1 MFDHDD
7 RPIGLSNTCVQKEQK
22 SIRWIWEGMVAE
34 EAVTLLSAP
43 EKIGKTTLL
52 SLLLDR
58 RRAGGEL
65 LGRTVYPGKTI
76 LCSEENRRL
85 WALRQPPL
93 DFGPDLI
100 FHHPKGDCPWRGR
113 WKRFIDDLIELSFQD
128 NSPDLLVVDTA
139 ASFLPLADRN
149 KRTLRWSLLQLS
161 LVAGF
166 PAGVLVL
173 NQSRY
178 VHRPLAAFADIVME
192 MAIPRGLG
200 MTRRRTF
207 TGVGRYPETLQSASA
222 ELNLEGTDYV
232 LQEANASAHVPL
244 LPTLQAL
251 LMDSPTSLTRQELL
265 ARWPGA
271 APRQDSLWRTLA
283 RGIEL
288 GLFTVTG
295 VGTKTEAFRYGVL
308 RRTNAMEVAAGAE
321 TPRV

>member
-1 MFDHDD
+1 MSDQDD

-22 SIRWIWEGMVAE
+22 SIRWIWEGVVAE

-65 LGRTVYPGKTI
+65 LGRTVYPGKTV

-100 FHHPKGDCPWRGR
+100 FHHPKGDCPSRGR

-178 VHRPLAAFADIVME
+178 VHRPLAAFADIVIE

-207 TGVGRYPETLQSASA
+207 TGVGRYPETMQTATA

-232 LQEANASAHVPL
+232 LQEANASAHAPL

-271 APRQDSLWRTLA
+271 APRQDTLWRTLA
-283 RGIEL
+283 RGVEL
-288 GLFTVTG
+288 GSSPSP
-295 VGTKTEAFRYGVL
+295 APAR
-308 RRTNAMEVAAGAE
+308 RRTGFGMG
-321 TPRV
+321 